1 MKMST
6 ITHTL
11 QLEEGDNKNI
21 YIRPS
26 SYREDKRS
34 VALII
39 NHITS
44 SSFTLLFLLMLL
56 WLTNTSAY
64 QYTKDGCPR
73 RCGDVLIPFP
83 FGIGGNCY
91 LNKLH
96 SIECRNSSSGSNY
109 SGGTPYFTSIGLEVL
124 NISLSGNYVQVNHP
138 VISPNCPVI
147 NNGSSSVNLTN
158 TPFQFSAYNNLFVAV
173 GVGCDN
179 QETMMLTDLLDNK
192 KKMLITQCTLTCYSS
207 TNNISSCASASS
219 VQCLQGYKVNL
230 ASIGN
235 NNNQSA
241 GVGVVQTSCAYGFL
255 VQYPA
260 IPITNMLDELTTG
273 VLNKT
278 TTHVPVLL
286 DWIFPAWNTTVTTPT
301 SDIYRSCLSSSN
313 TFSSSSGR
321 CEIVESGTCYCNFS
335 PTGNPD
341 LPNGCKGTYMLKP
354 SICDVLSTF
363 IYIYTSFIFNVHC
376 SL

>member
-11 QLEEGDNKNI
+11 QHEEGDDINI

-34 VALII
+34 MALII

-64 QYTKDGCPR
+64 QYTKNR
-73 RCGDVLIPFP
+73 WELL
-83 FGIGGNCY
+83 
-91 LNKLH
+91 LNKLY
-96 SIECRNSSSGSNY
+96 SIECRNSSSSSDY

-124 NISLSGNYVQVNHP
+124 NISLSGNYVRVNHP
-138 VISPNCPVI
+138 VMSPNCPVI

-192 KKMLITQCTLTCYSS
+192 KKMQITQCTLTCYSS
-207 TNNISSCASASS
+207 TNIISSCASASS

-230 ASIGN
+230 ACIGN

-255 VQYPA
+255 GQYPA

-301 SDIYRSCLSSSN
+301 SDILHRILFLHLTGGAKLLKAGHAIAIFPPREILTFRIDVKKRNHPQYCPESSGTFYLPQIRYHLKCYWSCLNHALDLVTSHYASFYHASS
-313 TFSSSSGR
+313 F
-321 CEIVESGTCYCNFS
+321 
-335 PTGNPD
+335 
-341 LPNGCKGTYMLKP
+341 
-354 SICDVLSTF
+354 
-363 IYIYTSFIFNVHC
+363 
-376 SL
+376 